1 VQVGDRQKEFC
12 EFYQSELVTN
22 PAGTMIA
29 LEFAPALLTSRSHL
43 LDSSIVCEHLA
54 LTKVSTVI
62 ELPGRSISSVA
73 ELYWVTPCWL
83 AALPVLTA
91 CEPVGQMLALS
102 PVLLAENDGEALPL
116 CMRLSEKS

>member
-1 VQVGDRQKEFC
+1 MLLPYLPV
-12 EFYQSELVTN
+12 
-22 PAGTMIA
+22 
-29 LEFAPALLTSRSHL
+29 APIC
-43 LDSSIVCEHLA
+43 SIVCVHSV
-54 LTKVSTVI
+54 LTKLSTVI